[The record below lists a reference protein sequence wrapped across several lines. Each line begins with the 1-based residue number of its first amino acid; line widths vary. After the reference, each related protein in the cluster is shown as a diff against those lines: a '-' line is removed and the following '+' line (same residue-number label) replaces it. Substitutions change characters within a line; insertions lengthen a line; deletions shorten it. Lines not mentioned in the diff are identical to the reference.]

1 MLNALPLGFSLLWP
15 IKHAVSLVKVVQQIL
30 YMASSQNSVV
40 SSMTAEKGLII
51 EQLTN
56 FCTIDHNSIITTT
69 HSVVT
74 MGYNIGTPTFFF
86 FFLNLYGTHTF
97 TFVQD

>member
-1 MLNALPLGFSLLWP
+1 
-15 IKHAVSLVKVVQQIL
+15 
-30 YMASSQNSVV
+30 
-40 SSMTAEKGLII
+40 MTAEKGLII

-86 FFLNLYGTHTF
+86 FF
-97 TFVQD
+97 

>member
-1 MLNALPLGFSLLWP
+1 
-15 IKHAVSLVKVVQQIL
+15 
-30 YMASSQNSVV
+30 
-40 SSMTAEKGLII
+40 MTAEKGLII

-74 MGYNIGTPTFFF
+74 MGYKTGTPTFF
-86 FFLNLYGTHTF
+86 
-97 TFVQD
+97 